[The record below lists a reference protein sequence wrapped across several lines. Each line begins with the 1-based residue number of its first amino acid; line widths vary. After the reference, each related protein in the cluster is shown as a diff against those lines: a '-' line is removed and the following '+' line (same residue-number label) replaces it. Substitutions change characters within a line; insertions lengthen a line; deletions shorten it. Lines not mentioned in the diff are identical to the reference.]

1 MQKLA
6 RTTSMVYVC
15 KQQASED
22 TGVWLSDCF
31 HAPDCACFLA
41 GRALR
46 AFPSSI
52 FMVQKEKKASHSALN
67 SSTVAT

>member
-15 KQQASED
+15 KQQASDD
-22 TGVWLSDCF
+22 TSVWLSACF
-31 HAPDCACFLA
+31 HAPDCACFVAGLA
-41 GRALR
+41 LS
-46 AFPSSI
+46 AFSTSI

-67 SSTVAT
+67 SSSVDT